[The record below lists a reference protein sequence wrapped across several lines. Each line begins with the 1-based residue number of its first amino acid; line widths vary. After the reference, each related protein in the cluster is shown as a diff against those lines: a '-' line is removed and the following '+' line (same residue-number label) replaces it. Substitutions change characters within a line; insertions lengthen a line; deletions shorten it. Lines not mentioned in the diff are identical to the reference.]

1 MKCFNSRWL
10 AGSVLC
16 LAVLGACSI
25 TKRSSDEASPATA
38 ATADPWLRSQAAS
51 DCPQAACLFALVV
64 DGNNTPIGNAEI
76 DIDGTGIRVTSD
88 SRGRVV
94 ASGIPFGTR
103 RLRVT
108 TSGTTLQSESVAL
121 GRVFT
126 SLVIEVQS
134 DKVVLRI

>member
-1 MKCFNSRWL
+1 MKRFYSRWP
-10 AGSVLC
+10 AGSVLMC

-25 TKRSSDEASPATA
+25 TRRSDETSPATA

-64 DGNNTPIGNAEI
+64 DGNNTPIGNAEV

-88 SRGRVV
+88 GRGRIV